1 MIKSDTRIH
10 HIELLLTLD
19 YLLNY
24 TNEEHPATQQDICR
38 HAINYGLKYDS
49 NAKQGN
55 DVRRQRIGEC
65 LKFLKEVCDT
75 FPDKVPFILEKTNSG
90 KYYIEQKNNLNK
102 EDIITILSSIKDNKE
117 LAEEDSSFYID
128 SLLSVLSN
136 VHEKNDIKKETFSVN
151 KHAYKNDRESSR
163 KIRLVKKAF
172 NKKKLILVRWEIYP
186 MGSHENPY
194 IEDKWYRVYKV
205 DEYYNELYALLL
217 PVDDSSNVLRYH
229 PMFEKVRLLNIPNKK
244 EREVLVDDF
253 DENRDLEK
261 LLELCSGGNT
271 GICSLRYK
279 IKENLFPLKGP
290 IVYVSFYF
298 RLAFE
303 KFIKPLYK
311 QFFQKDLEYTKCKE
325 FEIKQKYRCG
335 RKTFPDEEMEVFVSP
350 IPLKKGE
357 VPVYGVA
364 NLKVNEYGF
373 FGWLNIDPHNKGRN
387 FISEM
392 ITIVYPSIYNRDLG
406 RLYLRH
412 FKRYL
417 SYYSKEEIERFT
429 DSLIKQREFIE
440 KNKKT

>member
-38 HAINYGLKYDS
+38 HAIKYGLKYDS

-117 LAEEDSSFYID
+117 LSEEDSSYYID
-128 SLLSVLSN
+128 SLLNVLSN
-136 VHEKNDIKKETFSVN
+136 VHEKNDIKKETFSIN
-151 KHAYKNDRESSR
+151 KYAYKNDRETSR

-186 MGSHENPY
+186 MDSHENPY

-217 PVDDSSNVLRYH
+217 PVDDSSSVLRYH

-244 EREVLVDDF
+244 EREILVDDF
-253 DENRDLEK
+253 EENRDLEK
-261 LLELCSGGNT
+261 LLKLCSEPIN
-271 GICSLRYK
+271 GIMGLSFK
-279 IKENLFPLKGP
+279 IKENLFPLQGR
-290 IVYVSFYF
+290 IVFVSFHF

-325 FEIKQKYRCG
+325 FEIKKDYIFGYAR
-335 RKTFPDEEMEVFVSP
+335 RPDEKMVDIIVP
-350 IPLKKGE
+350 TPLKKGE
-357 VPVYGVA
+357 VPKYGVV
-364 NLKVNEYGF
+364 NLKVNEIGF
-373 FGWLNIDPHNKGRN
+373 FGWINIDPHNEGHAY
-387 FISEM
+387 ISDM
-392 ITIVYPSIYNRDLG
+392 IKIVYPSKYNCRLG
-406 RLYLRH
+406 NLYLDH
-412 FKRYL
+412 FKKYL
-417 SYYSKEEIERFT
+417 SSYSSEDIKEIADRLIRER
-429 DSLIKQREFIE
+429 ENIE
-440 KNKKT
+440 KLNKI

>member
-38 HAINYGLKYDS
+38 HAIKYGLKYDS

-117 LAEEDSSFYID
+117 LAEEDSSYYID
-128 SLLSVLSN
+128 SLLNVLSN
-136 VHEKNDIKKETFSVN
+136 VYEKDDIKKETFSVN
-151 KHAYKNDRESSR
+151 KFAYKNDRETSR

-186 MGSHENPY
+186 MASHENPY

-244 EREVLVDDF
+244 EREILVDDF
-253 DENRDLEK
+253 EENRDLEK
-261 LLELCSGGNT
+261 LLELCSKPIN
-271 GICSLRYK
+271 GIMGLSYK
-279 IKENLFPLKGP
+279 IKKNLFPLQGR
-290 IVYVSFYF
+290 VVFVSFHF

-325 FEIKQKYRCG
+325 FEIKHMYRCG
-335 RKTFPDEEMEVFVSP
+335 FKRLPHEEMVDVIVP
-350 IPLKKGE
+350 TPLKKGE
-357 VPVYGVA
+357 VPKYGVV
-364 NLKVNEYGF
+364 NLEVNEIGF
-373 FGWLNIDPHNKGRN
+373 FGWINIDPHNEGHAYV
-387 FISEM
+387 SDM
-392 ITIVYPSIYNRDLG
+392 IKIVSPSRYNLRLG
-406 RLYLRH
+406 KLYLDH
-412 FKRYL
+412 FKKYL
-417 SYYSKEEIERFT
+417 SSYSSEDIKEIA
-429 DSLIKQREFIE
+429 DSLIREKENIE
-440 KNKKT
+440 KFNKI